1 MFDKLKE
8 AVGDVLQGN
17 TGAAEKAVA
26 DASEAVDTA
35 AAKAEG
41 AVDSA
46 TAATDGQSL
55 DNLAGELSGL
65 VDQVGGLQGL
75 IGELGG
81 LSGILDVVKGV
92 DFPIGVDDLAPL
104 LERAGLPQGIVD
116 QIASSG
122 IGQIDSADDLVNIAK
137 QFLSK

>member
-8 AVGDVLQGN
+8 AVGDVIQGN
-17 TGAAEKAVA
+17 TEAADKAVA
-26 DASEAVDTA
+26 DASAAVDTA

-41 AVDSA
+41 TVDSA

-75 IGELGG
+75 IGQLGG
-81 LSGILDVVKGV
+81 LGGILEVVKGV
-92 DFPIGVDDLAPL
+92 DFPIGIDDLAPL
-104 LERAGLPQGIVD
+104 LGKAGLPQVIVD
-116 QIASSG
+116 QIANSG
-122 IGQIDSADDLVNIAK
+122 VGQIDSADDLVNIVK